1 MFPSKCLLLFGICLR
16 KGARIIKN
24 ISKFSENMLWNL
36 NVCAILFNPSN
47 EGKINAS
54 QTIYRSL
61 KKIKQLLCDKK
72 CAGTSTLTQVKKP
85 TAYRSFFYANLKRGH
100 NRSGGTWVYP
110 NQMSN
115 LKLNIKVSSVI
126 QQQMGDVLMSFEFKI
141 NLEVVGY
148 LLRVPHSL
156 KFKQIQQQGI
166 QH

>member
-24 ISKFSENMLWNL
+24 ISKFFENMLWNL

-100 NRSGGTWVYP
+100 ILTTGQRALETTQTKCQIWNWI
-110 NQMSN
+110 
-115 LKLNIKVSSVI
+115 LKLVVSFNNKWE
-126 QQQMGDVLMSFEFKI
+126 MSWWVSNSKLI
-141 NLEVVGY
+141 
-148 LLRVPHSL
+148 L
-156 KFKQIQQQGI
+156 K
-166 QH
+166 